1 MHGRAP
7 AQPILVVEDDDDN
20 REMLAAMLTMDG
32 YITVAVPNGAEAL
45 KAARD
50 YHPWL
55 ILLDMMMP
63 VMSGVDFR
71 TAQLADRELARIPVV
86 LLTARHDAELMAQR
100 LTAAAFLTKPFD
112 AGVLLSK
119 VSALCERQA

>member
-1 MHGRAP
+1 
-7 AQPILVVEDDDDN
+7 
-20 REMLAAMLTMDG
+20 MLTMDG

-100 LTAAAFLTKPFD
+100 LTVAAFLTKPFD
-112 AGVLLSK
+112 AGELLSK
-119 VSALCERQA
+119 VSALGERQA